1 MTNEER
7 QHAIEWFKRRPVMM
21 AGAKRMYDLAVEALE
36 GKDIVPTNSALDHI
50 HNVVRDDAYRRGYE
64 QGKKDA
70 EIIRC
75 RDCDWWTKQ
84 EASLQGRCALS
95 GTYPTGAW
103 YCANARE
110 RGEEE

>member
-7 QHAIEWFKRRPVMM
+7 QRAIEWFKRRTVMM

-36 GKDIVPTNSALDHI
+36 QP
-50 HNVVRDDAYRRGYE
+50 
-64 QGKKDA
+64 

-75 RDCDWWTKQ
+75 KDCDWWTKQ